1 MSPVEGIT
9 VTANSSV
16 IGNTNTLGELEVN
29 AAGLDSVGIYQQG
42 YIPVSVLSITADQIT
57 LPAVPTSETMIPMAE
72 SSGTIDFSAMSG
84 LTSMKFQWL

>member
-29 AAGLDSVGIYQQG
+29 AAGLDSVSIYQQG
-42 YIPVSVLSITADQIT
+42 YIPVSVQPSQLI
-57 LPAVPTSETMIPMAE
+57 E
-72 SSGTIDFSAMSG
+72 SRCR
-84 LTSMKFQWL
+84 QYPHQRP